1 MVYTRGSSQD
11 YDRYA
16 AISGDEG
23 WSWDN
28 LQPYIKRVRLFSAS
42 ETASDL
48 SSRANVSFILLTIII
63 LLVNSILRCTVFDGI
78 MSVTLPGYPRGTDGR
93 VIQTTTDLADEF
105 PFNLDMNSGYHLG
118 VGTYNTSPST
128 SLRKLIRFTSGW
140 MQTTVGNG
148 TRSSSEVSY
157 LGAKYINRPNLHVLI
172 HTHVTR
178 ILQSHHTIPRTRT
191 SAATAIRLPNLT
203 SWNSHR
209 ISEVKSLF
217 VDDCNILIVAP
228 LSNHAN
234 ALPIQ
239 GNHPLSRL
247 PEHPKYP
254 APLWNRRFR

>member
-1 MVYTRGSSQD
+1 
-11 YDRYA
+11 
-16 AISGDEG
+16 
-23 WSWDN
+23 
-28 LQPYIKRVRLFSAS
+28 
-42 ETASDL
+42 
-48 SSRANVSFILLTIII
+48 
-63 LLVNSILRCTVFDGI
+63 

-178 ILQSHHTIPRTRT
+178 ILQSHHTDSKDKDKRG
-191 SAATAIRLPNLT
+191 
-203 SWNSHR
+203 HGH
-209 ISEVKSLF
+209 K
-217 VDDCNILIVAP
+217 AP
-228 LSNHAN
+228 KFDLVEFTQDFGGKK
-234 ALPIQ
+234 P
-239 GNHPLSRL
+239 
-247 PEHPKYP
+247 
-254 APLWNRRFR
+254 FR